1 MTIADTAYLILI
13 EAPISPPDQAIARHF
28 GGRQPIGVHYHDP
41 AYCCDFSAVL
51 HFVRTSIAANSLR
64 GVLVQTMR
72 KANFTDAAGELFEA
86 PQISAEAR
94 ERRVSEELITDWEQE
109 TRRLGH
115 ALALMTL
122 DVSAM
127 TGPKW
132 AYRFI
137 IAVSLNVEDSS
148 FLFNGDGFAPLMEL
162 PETSD
167 HSVPLLAQLPARY
180 IPVFAKGCIASTL
193 SSVAVRMQGSV
204 ERPDG
209 KEELYRAAF
218 IRLSLDA
225 SRQRHF
231 AFGAFNCRVADHR
244 LERPTRRPLPSVKVK
259 SSSPGSTGSTR

>member
-1 MTIADTAYLILI
+1 MM
-13 EAPISPPDQAIARHF
+13 P
-28 GGRQPIGVHYHDP
+28 
-41 AYCCDFSAVL
+41 
-51 HFVRTSIAANSLR
+51 
-64 GVLVQTMR
+64 
-72 KANFTDAAGELFEA
+72 KANFSAAAGKLLEA

-94 ERRVSEELITDWEQE
+94 ERRVSEELITDWERE
-109 TRRLGH
+109 TQRLGN

-122 DVSAM
+122 NVSDM

-137 IAVSLNVEDSS
+137 IAVSRNVEDSS
-148 FLFNGDGFAPLMEL
+148 FLFYGDGLASIMEL
-162 PETSD
+162 PEISD

-209 KEELYRAAF
+209 KEEFYRAAF

-231 AFGAFNCRVADHR
+231 ALGAFNSRVAEPQ
-244 LERPTRRPLPSVKVK
+244 LEHPNRRPLRSAKR
-259 SSSPGSTGSTR
+259 SR

>member
-1 MTIADTAYLILI
+1 M
-13 EAPISPPDQAIARHF
+13 P
-28 GGRQPIGVHYHDP
+28 
-41 AYCCDFSAVL
+41 
-51 HFVRTSIAANSLR
+51 
-64 GVLVQTMR
+64 
-72 KANFTDAAGELFEA
+72 KANFSATAGKLLEA

-94 ERRVSEELITDWEQE
+94 ERRVSEELITDWERE
-109 TRRLGH
+109 TQRLGN

-122 DVSAM
+122 NVSDM

-137 IAVSLNVEDSS
+137 IAVSRNVEDSS
-148 FLFNGDGFAPLMEL
+148 FLFYGDGLASIMEL
-162 PETSD
+162 PEISD

-209 KEELYRAAF
+209 KEEFYRAAF

-231 AFGAFNCRVADHR
+231 ALGAFNSRVAEPQ
-244 LERPTRRPLPSVKVK
+244 LEHPNRRPLRSAKR
-259 SSSPGSTGSTR
+259 SR